1 LFFVV
6 ISRVK
11 DKVLLFMRLVLVVCI
26 LFILVAQLYGMFK
39 TGNFTRSW
47 FNNEQPVKDPVPVTE
62 RLWR

>member
-1 LFFVV
+1 MFFVV

-39 TGNFTRSW
+39 TGGFVRSW
-47 FNNEQPVKDPVPVTE
+47 FDDEQPVKDSVPVE
-62 RLWR
+62 EHLLQ